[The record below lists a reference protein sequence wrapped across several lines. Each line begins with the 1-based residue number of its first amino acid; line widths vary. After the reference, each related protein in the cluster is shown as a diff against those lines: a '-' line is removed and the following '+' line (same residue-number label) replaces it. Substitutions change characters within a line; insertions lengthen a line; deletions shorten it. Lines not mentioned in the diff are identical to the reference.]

1 MTDQTTQRIELMLDE
16 NPVFL
21 FMKGTPQTPMC
32 GFSSNTV
39 KILKDVLGD
48 GFASFNV
55 LEDPEI
61 REGIK
66 VYGQWPTIPQLYVN
80 KELIGGNDI
89 VTEMFNTGELHELLN
104 LQQPD
109 RTPPTISITDEALNH
124 IKEGLQDM
132 GNHQLFL
139 SIDDEFNTR
148 FSLEM
153 PKGYEIIADVGDL
166 KVYMDIGTAKRSD
179 GVEISWVDELQ
190 GSGLRIKNP
199 NEPPAVQ
206 DLSVAELQD
215 WFDTEVDNPHVFDVR
230 SAEKIAEGTVEY
242 AIRLDKQA
250 IENIEKM
257 DKETPLVFVCQVGQS
272 SMSAAEFFRKK
283 GFTKVFNLTGGYNA
297 WHDANS

>member
-1 MTDQTTQRIELMLDE
+1 MNDQTNQRIEKMLDE

-21 FMKGTPQTPMC
+21 FMKGNPQTPMC

-39 KILKDVLGD
+39 KILKDLIGENY
-48 GFASFNV
+48 GSFNV

-66 VYGQWPTIPQLYVN
+66 TYGQWPTIPQLYVN

-89 VTEMFNTGELHELLN
+89 ISEMFNTGELHELLN
-104 LQQPD
+104 LKQPD
-109 RTPPTISITDEALNH
+109 RTPPTIEITDEALKH
-124 IKEGLQDM
+124 IKEGLKDM
-132 GNHQLFL
+132 GDHQLFL
-139 SIDDEFNTR
+139 SVDDEYNTR

-166 KVYMDIGTAKRSD
+166 KVYMDIGTAERSN

-206 DLSVAELQD
+206 NLSVAELQD
-215 WFDTEVDNPHVFDVR
+215 WLATDVANPSIYDVR
-230 SAEKIAEGTVEY
+230 SADKIAEGTV
-242 AIRLDKQA
+242 AHAVRLDKDA
-250 IENIEKM
+250 IESIESM
-257 DKETPLVFVCQVGQS
+257 DKEQPLVFVCQVGQS

-283 GFTKVFNLTGGYNA
+283 GHTKVFNLTGGYNA
-297 WHDANS
+297 WSE